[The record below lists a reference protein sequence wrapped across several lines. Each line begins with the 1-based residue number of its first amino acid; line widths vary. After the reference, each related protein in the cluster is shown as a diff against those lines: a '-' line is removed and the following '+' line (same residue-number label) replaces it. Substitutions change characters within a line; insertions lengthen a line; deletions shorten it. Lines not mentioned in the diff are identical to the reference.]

1 MATGAHDFKDI
12 RSMPAF
18 VDKTMMIKTMM
29 MRKHEKICLIAPRR
43 FGKSVNLTM
52 LKRFL
57 EILPDEVALSEN
69 RKLFKGHATLEDT
82 KIAKECPGFFTEHFG
97 KYPIIL
103 LDFIC
108 DKNQITCYGNVLEV
122 LRDVVHK
129 GYKRHSYL
137 QRSDKLDDDQKKNV
151 EEWCSDRKFNSL
163 GDTSRKI
170 EVALENLAEY
180 LYKHYSQKVILL
192 VDEYDCVCSGAILNV
207 DDIEEDEK
215 LLREGPRERRK
226 RKATDEIGEIISLCM
241 GSIRCLLKSNN
252 HVFRG
257 VLTGISYLATMG
269 LSTLNVDPYKFQD
282 EHAFTKF
289 YGIQLEE
296 LRDVLSRETV
306 LLTSK
311 FQEIKDNYNGY
322 REDMLSTWSV
332 MHFLNDGGNREDKN
346 YWKQSGIVAGLS
358 KALQMPP
365 VRSIVTYLLSDLR
378 NKKVIQYL
386 SKIEPEHIV
395 SLKNIVSSTD
405 AEFVVGDLDIFF
417 NFLLEQGYLRRGELD
432 DSNKTIEIQIPN
444 YEIRSEFSEK
454 LWLFYTRNFKLNITK
469 AKEMAALFD
478 KFSTCNSEVEN
489 KELLKKISVSLNQ
502 IINTVKFDYKNEA
515 SLHHII
521 FFILFA
527 YSKKFSCFSEI
538 EGGEGRLDLLL
549 LSFELSVGIII
560 ELKFGKRATAYEGL
574 KQIIVND
581 YCNSFT
587 NVKYNPDKVKIDC
600 LVFSGLN
607 MSYDQKITM
616 CSVLNYKTK
625 NPPQKKKCFNC

>member
-1 MATGAHDFKDI
+1 MNTGAHDFRDI
-12 RSMPAF
+12 RPMPAF
-18 VDKTMMIKTMM
+18 IDKTMLIEKI
-29 MRKHEKICLIAPRR
+29 MREKYSRICLIAPRR
-43 FGKSVNLTM
+43 FGKSVNLSM

-103 LDFIC
+103 LAFIC
-108 DKNQITCYGNVLEV
+108 DKDEITCYGNVLEI
-122 LRDVVHK
+122 LRRIVHEA
-129 GYKRHSYL
+129 YKEHEYL
-137 QRSDKLDDDQKKNV
+137 KSSDKLNDDQKKNV
-151 EEWCSDRKFNSL
+151 EEWCSDREFDSL
-163 GDTSRKI
+163 ADSSHKI
-170 EVALENLAEY
+170 KLALQNLAEY

-192 VDEYDCVCSGAILNV
+192 VDEYDCVCSNAILNV
-207 DDIEEDEK
+207 DDIEKGEN

-226 RKATDEIGEIISLCM
+226 RKATDEIAEIISLCM

-269 LSTLNVDPYKFQD
+269 LSTLNVDVYKFQD
-282 EHAFTKF
+282 EHDFTKF

-306 LLTSK
+306 SLTSK
-311 FQEIKDNYNGY
+311 FQEMKNYYNGY

-332 MHFLNDGGNREDKN
+332 MRFLNDRGNREDKN

-358 KALQMPP
+358 KAFQISA
-365 VRSIVTYLLSDLR
+365 VRSIVTYLLSDLQNR
-378 NKKVIQYL
+378 EEIRHL

-395 SLKNIVSSTD
+395 RLKNIVCSPD
-405 AEFVVGDLDIFF
+405 AEFVVGDLDVFL
-417 NFLLEQGYLRRGELD
+417 NFILEQGYLRRGKLD
-432 DSNKTIEIQIPN
+432 DSNRTIEIQIPN

-454 LWLFYTRNFKLNITK
+454 LELFYTDNFKLNITK
-469 AKEMAALFD
+469 AKEMAGLFD

-489 KELLKKISVSLNQ
+489 KKLLEKIRVTLNQ
-502 IINTVKFDYKNEA
+502 IMNRVKFNHKNEA

-560 ELKFGKRATAYEGL
+560 ELKFGKTAYEGL

-581 YCNSFT
+581 YCDSFT
-587 NVKYNPDKVKIDC
+587 NVKYNPDKKKIDC
-600 LVFSGLN
+600 RIFLGLN

-616 CSVLNYKTK
+616 CSVLNCKTK
-625 NPPQKKKCFNC
+625 NPPRKNKCFNC